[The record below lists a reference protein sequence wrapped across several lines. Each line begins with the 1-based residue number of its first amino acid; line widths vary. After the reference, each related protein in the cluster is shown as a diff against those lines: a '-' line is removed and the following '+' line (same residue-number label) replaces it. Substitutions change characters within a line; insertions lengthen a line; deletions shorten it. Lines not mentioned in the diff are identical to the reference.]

1 MSLPSSGQ
9 FSALFDDLAAT
20 RKALLRSANDI
31 PEEKWKATPAPGKW
45 SAGEV
50 FAHLTQVEQKV
61 VEVARKEL
69 DAPPRRISALQRL
82 HWPLWMVEVRVRPA
96 RTPIPLEPALVRD
109 KPASIA
115 DLEASRRGLMMMIE
129 DNLRTDLFAYH
140 FKHPLLGYL
149 NAYEWFL
156 MLARHEARHRK
167 QLVEIAAAL
176 AKD

>member
-1 MSLPSSGQ
+1 MSLPSSEQ
-9 FSALFDDLAAT
+9 LSALFDDLAAT

-31 PEEKWKATPAPGKW
+31 PEEKWKAPPAPGKW

-50 FAHLTQVEQKV
+50 FAHLMQVEHKV

-69 DAPPRRISALQRL
+69 AARPRRISALQKL

-96 RTPIPLEPALVRD
+96 RTPIPLDPALVLD
-109 KPASIA
+109 KPDSLA
-115 DLEASRRGLMMMIE
+115 DLEASRRALLKLIE
-129 DNLRTDLFAYH
+129 ENLRTDLFAYH